1 MATIYFL
8 FVVREVLLTFIFAS
22 FLAYI
27 LFRPVLF
34 IEKWGIPRIW
44 AILLLYLIL
53 IAIFSTLLALAI
65 PGLVRE
71 LGELGKLLPGY
82 AEEASDLAKQLD
94 NTSMPARFNEVVR
107 ENIGKIESL
116 IYSSL
121 QNFITIMYNLLGKV
135 LAIIF
140 SPILAFY
147 ILNDWEKIR
156 ETFLKLFSPAARR
169 ALINLFSEI
178 DLVLI
183 EFFKGHLLVATFVG
197 VLIGFLALILG
208 VNFPLLIGILSG
220 ITNLIPFFGAF
231 LGGIPAV
238 AVALSESFKL
248 ALYMTIGI
256 FVVQQIESN
265 LITPNVIGGKLGLH
279 PLVIVFVLLAGGK
292 LAGIWGML
300 LAVPLAAILKIIVKW
315 LYLKLI
321 VL

>member
-34 IEKWGIPRIW
+34 IERWGISRIW

-82 AEEASDLAKQLD
+82 AEEAGDLAKQLD

-107 ENIGKIESL
+107 DNIGKIESV

-147 ILNDWEKIR
+147 IMNDWEKIR
-156 ETFLKLFSPAARR
+156 ETFLKLFSPTARR
-169 ALINLFSEI
+169 TLINLFREI

-197 VLIGFLALILG
+197 VLIGLLALILG
-208 VNFPLLIGILSG
+208 VKFPLLIGILSG
-220 ITNLIPFFGAF
+220 VTNLIPFFGAF

-248 ALYMTIGI
+248 ALYMTMGI

-300 LAVPLAAILKIIVKW
+300 LAVPLAAILKIIIKW

>member
-1 MATIYFL
+1 
-8 FVVREVLLTFIFAS
+8 
-22 FLAYI
+22 
-27 LFRPVLF
+27 
-34 IEKWGIPRIW
+34 
-44 AILLLYLIL
+44 
-53 IAIFSTLLALAI
+53 
-65 PGLVRE
+65 
-71 LGELGKLLPGY
+71 
-82 AEEASDLAKQLD
+82 
-94 NTSMPARFNEVVR
+94 
-107 ENIGKIESL
+107 
-116 IYSSL
+116 
-121 QNFITIMYNLLGKV
+121 IMYNLLGKV

>member
-1 MATIYFL
+1 MNSKYRLFLRYGIFIMVVLATIYFL

-116 IYSSL
+116 IYS
-121 QNFITIMYNLLGKV
+121 
-135 LAIIF
+135 
-140 SPILAFY
+140 
-147 ILNDWEKIR
+147 
-156 ETFLKLFSPAARR
+156 
-169 ALINLFSEI
+169 
-178 DLVLI
+178 
-183 EFFKGHLLVATFVG
+183 
-197 VLIGFLALILG
+197 
-208 VNFPLLIGILSG
+208 
-220 ITNLIPFFGAF
+220 
-231 LGGIPAV
+231 
-238 AVALSESFKL
+238 
-248 ALYMTIGI
+248 
-256 FVVQQIESN
+256 
-265 LITPNVIGGKLGLH
+265 
-279 PLVIVFVLLAGGK
+279 
-292 LAGIWGML
+292 
-300 LAVPLAAILKIIVKW
+300 
-315 LYLKLI
+315 
-321 VL
+321 